1 VPGTRPLPRWY
12 LVGLTKPQ
20 RRQIQ
25 KLRAQEI
32 KQKQNEEEHDGWFNE
47 ARPMVPSGKTWK
59 EKRIAREEAGSESER
74 GGGAKSDTANNM
86 KE

>member
-1 VPGTRPLPRWY
+1 
-12 LVGLTKPQ
+12 LTKPQ